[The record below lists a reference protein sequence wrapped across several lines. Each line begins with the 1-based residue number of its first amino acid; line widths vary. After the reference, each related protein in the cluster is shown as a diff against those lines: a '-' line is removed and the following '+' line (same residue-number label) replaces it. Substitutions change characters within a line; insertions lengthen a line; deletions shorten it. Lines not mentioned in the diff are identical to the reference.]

1 MPGVMMQWQ
10 ISITV
15 RKGLHS
21 LDSLTVCTEYVG
33 YLSDKSYKYTVLGV
47 EQRIFLVSH
56 CQLCNVCSE

>member
-21 LDSLTVCTEYVG
+21 LDSLTVRTEYVG
-33 YLSDKSYKYTVLGV
+33 YLSDKSYEVYCIG
-47 EQRIFLVSH
+47 
-56 CQLCNVCSE
+56 SETAHLSCVTLSVV